1 MSATERARSA
11 TALTRGSGVD
21 EEGVVGAEEMGGA
34 DVVAGGAEVAAGDGR
49 VVVGGPDIFDT
60 RLIGLGVLSEL
71 LRRL

>member
-1 MSATERARSA
+1 MERARSA

-21 EEGVVGAEEMGGA
+21 EEGVVDAEEMGGA
-34 DVVAGGAEVAAGDGR
+34 DMVAGGVEVAAGGGR
-49 VVVGGPDIFDT
+49 VVVVGGGPDISDT